1 MMIIKKYAF
10 MSIKKQMKVL
20 LLLIQLSLNEI
31 EPLKEEVYDLIKLT
45 QNN

>member
-1 MMIIKKYAF
+1 
-10 MSIKKQMKVL
+10 MSIKTNESFV
-20 LLLIQLSLNEI
+20 IIVPLSLNEI